1 LRLDLEEVF
10 AELPLSLITH
20 ESEERRKF
28 MKHARKR
35 YVGLDVHKDVVEYC
49 ILDAAGKKIDGG
61 RIVCEQSVLKRFAT
75 KTLSSKDHVALEATT
90 NTWSVVDI
98 IEPHVAK
105 IVVGNPLKTKAIA
118 EAKVKTDKIDAMI
131 LAQLLR
137 CDFLST
143 VWIPDAKT
151 RVLRRL
157 SSFRKSLVQDTT
169 ATKNRIKGILNHLLI
184 KHTVV
189 WSTTGLDELRKL
201 DIPSHER
208 TIMDCEIAVLEHLK
222 KQIEKVESEIKKL
235 AYEEEDV
242 RLLMTLPGVDYNT
255 ATAIV
260 AAFGDISRFKDADHA
275 ASYLGLVPRIKQSA
289 NSCRLGAITK
299 AGASLARS
307 LLCEA
312 AQHLSRNEG
321 PLGVFVRRLL
331 QKKTWNK
338 AIVAGARKLA
348 TIAYHMLKNKEP
360 YRYAAVARTR
370 EKLGRLSASVTG
382 KRPEY
387 PQYRHDKKLT
397 EHIENRSDVSV
408 RFLPPISDVYEK
420 EGLPAA
426 RSFDELSVGE
436 QRAIKEM
443 GLTKHVRKT
452 EAVQV
457 IVKPKK
463 KQMNLCTK
471 VE

>member
-1 LRLDLEEVF
+1 
-10 AELPLSLITH
+10 
-20 ESEERRKF
+20 
-28 MKHARKR
+28 
-35 YVGLDVHKDVVEYC
+35 
-49 ILDAAGKKIDGG
+49 
-61 RIVCEQSVLKRFAT
+61 
-75 KTLSSKDHVALEATT
+75 
-90 NTWSVVDI
+90 
-98 IEPHVAK
+98 
-105 IVVGNPLKTKAIA
+105 VGNPLKTKAIA

-137 CDFLST
+137 CNFLPT

-157 SSFRKSLVQDTT
+157 SSFRKALVQDST
-169 ATKNRIKGILNHLLI
+169 AAKNRIKGILNHLLI
-184 KHTVV
+184 KHAVV
-189 WSTTGLDELRKL
+189 WSKNGLDELKKL
-201 DIPSHER
+201 ELPSHER
-208 TIMDCEIAVLEHLK
+208 TIMDCEIAMLEYLQT
-222 KQIEKVESEIKKL
+222 QIEKVESEIKKL
-235 AYEEEDV
+235 AYEEENV
-242 RLLMTLPGVDYNT
+242 RILMTLPGVDYNT
-255 ATAIV
+255 ATAVV

-275 ASYLGLVPRIKQSA
+275 ASYLGLVPSTKKSA
-289 NSCRLGAITK
+289 NSCRHGSITK

-370 EKLGRLSASVTG
+370 EKLGRLRTSVTG
-382 KRPEY
+382 TKAEY
-387 PQYRHDKKLT
+387 PRYRHDKKLS

-408 RFLPPISDVYEK
+408 RFLPPISVVYEK
-420 EGLPAA
+420 EELPTA
-426 RSFDELSVGE
+426 RAFDELSAGE
-436 QRAIKEM
+436 KRVIKEM
-443 GLTKHVRKT
+443 GLTEHVRKT
-452 EAVQV
+452 GSVQV

-463 KQMNLCTK
+463 QKQAPRTK